1 MELSLEQKENH
12 QDLLEEGKAYL
23 LEALVVSFL
32 LEVVETY
39 FLEVLEACQVALEES
54 LLVEEA

>member
-1 MELSLEQKENH
+1 MELSLEQKGNH
-12 QDLLEEGKAYL
+12 QDLPEEGRAYL

-39 FLEVLEACQVALEES
+39 FLEVLEACQVAPEEN
-54 LLVEEA
+54 LLVEGA